1 MNPFSTTAFFLGF
14 RLFNLPWYM
23 QQCVAIFFGV
33 AAISVV
39 FSGEE
44 FHLKYQTEPLPHQ
57 FFYRICFVVLG
68 VSMIGLS
75 LWGLWLGKP

>member
-1 MNPFSTTAFFLGF
+1 MNLFSTVAVFFGF
-14 RLFNLPWYM
+14 RLFNFPWYM
-23 QQCVAIFFGV
+23 QQCVAIFLGA
-33 AAISVV
+33 AAICAV